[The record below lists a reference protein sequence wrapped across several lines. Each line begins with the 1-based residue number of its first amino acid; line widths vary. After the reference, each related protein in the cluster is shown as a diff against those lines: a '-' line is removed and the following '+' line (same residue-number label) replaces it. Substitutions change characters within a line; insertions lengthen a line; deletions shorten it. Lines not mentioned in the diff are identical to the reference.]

1 MHVASSLVFTLYAFT
16 AARWLGRIM
25 AAFTFTIFIASF
37 MLAWHYFLDGVVAA
51 VMVAIIWRFSG
62 WLARQTVNSQ
72 T

>member
-1 MHVASSLVFTLYAFT
+1 
-16 AARWLGRIM
+16 
-25 AAFTFTIFIASF
+25 
-37 MLAWHYFLDGVVAA
+37 VAA